1 MVVLVKKVVYNKDMN
16 RELARSLIKD
26 YDLPIQFYE
35 EPYFSY
41 FVELMDPYYQIKDKI
56 KLMEADL
63 ALMNVSEFVS
73 QYRKISE
80 RAIEVLKENPEFKQF
95 NEATLSLTPP
105 PQGFAQS
112 QKLYTSSHKDRLICS
127 VDLVK
132 ANFSVL
138 LAHNASI
145 FDQAKT
151 YEDWMSKFT
160 SSKYL
165 QGSKKIRQVIF
176 GNLNPKRQ
184 QTVQRH
190 YMSWVK
196 HYLMQSGLQESEI
209 LLASS
214 DELVFMV
221 QNPEALT
228 QKVQEAFRQP
238 ETVALS
244 NFYRLN
250 TFTLTKLHENYE
262 YFVKEYTNPLGK
274 IEFKNIP
281 QNYLPQAIRHY
292 RKETVT
298 ELDRKFIVDGLIAT
312 FDEQLFKK

>member
-1 MVVLVKKVVYNKDMN
+1 MN
-16 RELARSLIKD
+16 RELSRSLIKD
-26 YDLPIQFYE
+26 YDFPIQFYD

-41 FVELMDPYYQIKDKI
+41 FVELMDPYYKIKDKI
-56 KLMEADL
+56 KLMDIDL
-63 ALMNVSEFVS
+63 SLMSISEFAS
-73 QYRKISE
+73 QYRKVSE
-80 RAIEVLKENPEFKQF
+80 RAIETLKVNPAFKKF
-95 NEATLSLTPP
+95 TEDTLSLIPP

-112 QKLYTSSHKDRLICS
+112 QKLYTSSHKDQLICS

-138 LAHNASI
+138 LAHDSAM
-145 FDQAKT
+145 FDHAKT
-151 YEDWMSKFT
+151 YEEWLSHFT

-196 HYLMQSGLQESEI
+196 HYLMQAGLQESEI

-214 DELVFMV
+214 DELAFMV
-221 QNPEALT
+221 QDPDSLT
-228 QKVQEAFRQP
+228 KKVQVAFSQP

-250 TFTLTKLHENYE
+250 TFTLTKLHDNYE
-262 YFVKEYTNPLGK
+262 YFVKEYTNSAGK

-292 RKETVT
+292 RKEVVT
-298 ELDRKFIVDGLIAT
+298 ELDRKFIVDGLMAT
-312 FDEQLFKK
+312 FDEELFKKQSI

>member
-1 MVVLVKKVVYNKDMN
+1 MN

-26 YDLPIQFYE
+26 YDLPIQFYD

-56 KLMEADL
+56 KLMEVDL
-63 ALMNVSEFVS
+63 ASMTISEFSS
-73 QYRKISE
+73 QYRKVSE
-80 RAIEVLKENPEFKQF
+80 VAIAVLKENPAFKKF
-95 NEATLSLTPP
+95 NEDTLSLTPP

-112 QKLYTSSHKDRLICS
+112 QKLYTSNHKDQLICS

-138 LAHNASI
+138 LAHDAAM
-145 FDQAKT
+145 FDYAKT
-151 YEDWMSKFT
+151 YEEWMSRFT

-196 HYLMQSGLQESEI
+196 HYLMQSGLQESQI

-221 QNPEALT
+221 QDPAALE
-228 QKVQEAFRQP
+228 QKVKEAFSQA
-238 ETVALS
+238 ETSALS

-250 TFTLTKLHENYE
+250 TFKLTKLHETYE
-262 YFVKEYTNPLGK
+262 YFVKEYTNPAGK

-292 RKETVT
+292 RKEAVT
-298 ELDRKFIVDGLIAT
+298 ELDRKFIVDGLMAT
-312 FDEQLFKK
+312 FDEELFKK

>member
-1 MVVLVKKVVYNKDMN
+1 MN

-41 FVELMDPYYQIKDKI
+41 FVELFDPYYQIKDKI

-63 ALMNVSEFVS
+63 DLVTVSEFVG
-73 QYRKISE
+73 QYRKVSE
-80 RAIEVLKENPEFKQF
+80 RAIEVLKANPAFQKF
-95 NEATLSLTPP
+95 NEATLQLTAP
-105 PQGFAQS
+105 PQGFAQA
-112 QKLYTSSHKDRLICS
+112 QKLYTSNHKDQLICS

-138 LAHNASI
+138 WAHDPAMFDYSRNYEEWLAR
-145 FDQAKT
+145 
-151 YEDWMSKFT
+151 FT

-196 HYLMQSGLQESEI
+196 HYLMQSGLTENQI

-214 DELVFMV
+214 DELVFKVDNIHTLTEQV
-221 QNPEALT
+221 QS
-228 QKVQEAFRQP
+228 AFQQP
-238 ETVALS
+238 ETKALQNS
-244 NFYRLN
+244 YRLN
-250 TFTLTKLHENYE
+250 TFTLTKLHEDYE
-262 YFVKEYTNPLGK
+262 YFVKVYTNPAGK

-281 QNYLPQAIRHY
+281 QNYLPQAVRLWQ
-292 RKETVT
+292 KEAVT
-298 ELDRKFIVDGLIAT
+298 ELDRKFIIEGLMAT
-312 FDEQLFKK
+312 FDEELFKKS